1 MKIGTSE
8 RPGIRAGGKPD
19 SQDFCASCGLPTG
32 GMTVDGLCMGCH
44 DWSRPNIPRTDLRCQ
59 VDGPFR

>member
-8 RPGIRAGGKPD
+8 RIEINREERAEPR
-19 SQDFCASCGLPTG
+19 DFCASCGLPTG

-44 DWSRPNIPRTDLRCQ
+44 DWSRPNVPRKDPVNRC
-59 VDGPFR
+59 DGPFR